1 VAIVF
6 IIYQKATDM
15 TALCDFPSGVTL
27 VIGGSGGI
35 GSSICRQ
42 FAHAGS
48 DVAVTYFSREAAARQ
63 TVDEVRDLGR
73 AASAHQLDSADGPA
87 IEALLDR
94 LGRQYGRI
102 HTIVFSAAAVPE
114 QVYISQ
120 ITPSHWQR
128 ALNEEVTGFFHT
140 VQAAL
145 PLFRAWGGGSFVHIG
160 SAGEVVW
167 PARDGLSVI
176 PKAANEA
183 VVRGVAREE
192 GRFNIRANSVLV
204 GVIDAGM
211 HLELQKRG
219 VFDAQWERNTIN
231 AVPLKRIGKADD
243 IAHAAVFLA
252 SARASYITGHQI
264 PVAGGY
270 GV

>member
-1 VAIVF
+1 
-6 IIYQKATDM
+6 M
-15 TALCDFPSGVTL
+15 TAPSGRSSNFPSGVTL

-35 GSSICRQ
+35 GRSICRE
-42 FAHAGS
+42 FARAGS
-48 DVAVTYFSREAAARQ
+48 DVAITYFSREANAQKTAE
-63 TVDEVRDLGR
+63 DVRALGR
-73 AASAHQLDSADGPA
+73 AASIHQLDTANRSA
-87 IEALLDR
+87 IVALLDT
-94 LGRQYGRI
+94 LGKQNGRV
-102 HTIVFSAAAVPE
+102 HTIVFSAAAVTE

-120 ITPSHWQR
+120 ITPSLWER
-128 ALNEEVTGFFHT
+128 SLNEEVSGFFHT

-145 PLFRAWGGGSFVHIG
+145 PRFREWGGGSFVHIG

-211 HLELQKRG
+211 HLELQRRG
-219 VFDAQWERNTIN
+219 VFDAQWEQNTIN
-231 AVPLKRIGKADD
+231 AVPLKRIGKAED

-252 SARASYITGHQI
+252 SSRASYITGHQI

>member
-1 VAIVF
+1 
-6 IIYQKATDM
+6 M
-15 TALCDFPSGVTL
+15 TTHLFPSGVTL

-35 GSSICRQ
+35 GGSICRE
-42 FAHAGS
+42 FARAGS
-48 DVAVTYFSREAAARQ
+48 DVALTYFSRESAAQLVA
-63 TVDEVRDLGR
+63 DEVRAAGR
-73 AASAHQLDSADGPA
+73 AASVHRLDTADDAA
-87 IEALLDR
+87 IQALMDTLA
-94 LGRQYGRI
+94 RQYGRI
-102 HTIVFSAAAVPE
+102 HTIVFSAAAVTE
-114 QVYISQ
+114 QVYVSQ
-120 ITPSHWQR
+120 ITAAQWQR
-128 ALNEEVTGFFHT
+128 ALSEEVSGFFNT

-145 PLFRAWGGGSFVHIG
+145 PRFRAWGGGSFVHIG

-211 HLELQKRG
+211 HLELQRRG
-219 VFDAQWERNTIN
+219 VFDAQWAQNTIN
-231 AVPLKRIGKADD
+231 AVPLKRIGKAED

-252 SARASYITGHQI
+252 SERASYVTGHQI
-264 PVAGGY
+264 PVAGGF